1 MDATALPESM
11 KIYTLKEAAEIL
23 KVNIRSVHRYKK
35 DGRLAARKV
44 GGQWRVTQEAIE
56 RFINGENT
64 ENDVQ

>member
-1 MDATALPESM
+1 MDTTTLPESM

-35 DGRLAARKV
+35 DGRLEAKKV

-64 ENDVQ
+64 ENDA